1 MLFVIWNAFTKYRY
15 MIQFQTDSFNDC
27 ISVNKNRGA
36 TNRLNE
42 GMYLK

>member
-1 MLFVIWNAFTKYRY
+1 MLFVIWNAFTKY

-27 ISVNKNRGA
+27 MSVNKNRGA

-42 GMYLK
+42 GMCLK